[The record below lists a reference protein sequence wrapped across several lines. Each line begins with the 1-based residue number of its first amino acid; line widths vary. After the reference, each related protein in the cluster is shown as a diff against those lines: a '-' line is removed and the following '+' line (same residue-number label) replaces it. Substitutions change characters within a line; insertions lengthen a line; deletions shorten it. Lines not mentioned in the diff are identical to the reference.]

1 MKNFKTYIAES
12 SLSRIMT
19 HVIKTENFGV
29 MSSFRGD
36 NTKEQNLKS
45 YKELI
50 TLVRKMGYGFIEL
63 KGGYQE
69 ESGFVNEK
77 SLFIPNIKKKEML
90 ELGKKYDQHSVIIK
104 DKQAFA
110 MIGTNESPDNH
121 IGKVHNKF
129 DASSISVETGRN
141 KKDAKKLE
149 KKIESGEELSDEEK
163 ELAKF
168 ALVFSAL
175 IKGSHKGKKIQFKKL
190 KIQEKIETSMYYYQE
205 HGPQW
210 ATVYEEIE

>member
-1 MKNFKTYIAES
+1 MKNFKTYLAES
-12 SLSRIMT
+12 SLSRIMH

-77 SLFIPNIKKKEML
+77 SLFIPKSINLL
-90 ELGKKYDQHSVIIK
+90 ESNQ
-104 DKQAFA
+104 F
-110 MIGTNESPDNH
+110 IG
-121 IGKVHNKF
+121 
-129 DASSISVETGRN
+129 
-141 KKDAKKLE
+141 
-149 KKIESGEELSDEEK
+149 
-163 ELAKF
+163 
-168 ALVFSAL
+168 AL
-175 IKGSHKGKKIQFKKL
+175 ILEASFSKILLLHLSGVVRVIF
-190 KIQEKIETSMYYYQE
+190 
-205 HGPQW
+205 
-210 ATVYEEIE
+210 